1 MKHAPQYSLENLEK
15 LARLLHDV
23 QRVKRV
29 ARRPDEK
36 EMTNTAEHT
45 FNLAMMC
52 WYIATV
58 NKLDLNLEKV
68 LKYALAHD
76 VIEAY
81 SGDTPIHDAE
91 AQKTK
96 AAREMAAMERLGEEF
111 SEFSDFV
118 STLHEYEL
126 RSTPEAKFV
135 YATDKL
141 VDPLDASME
150 ITQSIW
156 KDYDVSWDT
165 FINNKKAKIA
175 FSDTIVMYW
184 DKLIKKLE
192 AKKEFFFNK

>member
-1 MKHAPQYSLENLEK
+1 MEQRPDVSLENLEK
-15 LARLLHDV
+15 FARLLHDV
-23 QRVKRV
+23 QKVKRV

-36 EMTNTAEHT
+36 EMTSTAEHT
-45 FNLAMMC
+45 FNLAMTC

-58 NKLDLNLEKV
+58 NRLDLNLEKV

-96 AAREMAAMERLGEEF
+96 VAREMAAMQRIEKEF
-111 SEFSDFV
+111 PEFSDFILM
-118 STLHEYEL
+118 LHEYES
-126 RSTPEAKFV
+126 RTTPEARFV

-150 ITQSIW
+150 KTQSIW
-156 KDYDVSWDT
+156 KDFDVSWDT
-165 FINNKKAKIA
+165 FITNKKTKIA
-175 FSDTIVMYW
+175 FSDIIVLYW

-192 AKKEFFFNK
+192 AKKEFFFDK